1 MDKAAFIAGAPQG
14 GQAVGAHE
22 AELPLGF
29 RGKVLKDRVG
39 GVAGA
44 SSARGRASDR
54 LVVRPSGMNIVN
66 LLVPAHL
73 LLPGGGQSLPNRSR
87 SRLRISPTCRP

>member
-39 GVAGA
+39 
-44 SSARGRASDR
+44 ARQVHHQ
-54 LVVRPSGMNIVN
+54 LVDV
-66 LLVPAHL
+66 
-73 LLPGGGQSLPNRSR
+73 LPIGWW
-87 SRLRISPTCRP
+87 